1 MLLVGGALLGH
12 APRVEDGTRA
22 FAEGIAGCFPGHRIE
37 PAAREEP
44 LAGPELLPFRPEFEW
59 GGRESAPYRTAAAD
73 SDPAPFRG
81 VRRVE
86 LVGRFGEPTRSD
98 LRYFEVEA
106 GGHTSR
112 ERHVHSHI
120 IIGARGEGRLV
131 TGSREVVVKPNDV
144 AFLPPLEVHQ
154 LRNETKE
161 PFGFFCIVDHLRDRP
176 LPA

>member
-1 MLLVGGALLGH
+1 M
-12 APRVEDGTRA
+12 
-22 FAEGIAGCFPGHRIE
+22 
-37 PAAREEP
+37 AREEP
-44 LAGPELLPFRPEFEW
+44 PAESEFLPFRPGYEW
-59 GGRESAPYRTAAAD
+59 GGRESSPYKTAAAD
-73 SDPAPFRG
+73 SHAPRFRG

-106 GGHTSR
+106 GGNTSR

-144 AFLPPLEVHQ
+144 AFLPPLELHQ
-154 LRNETKE
+154 FRNETAD
-161 PFGFFCIVDHLRDRP
+161 PFGFFCIVDHCRDRP
-176 LPA
+176 FPA